1 MRKRRLVPALGAA
14 LAKRNLDI
22 DSGLTLLGLWIL
34 LVDRL
39 LEDACGGVADWLPY
53 KLGANE
59 GGWGYA
65 AVELYG
71 T

>member
-1 MRKRRLVPALGAA
+1 M
-14 LAKRNLDI
+14 
-22 DSGLTLLGLWIL
+22 LGLWIL